1 MPTSSSV
8 RLATR
13 MSRLGTE
20 SAFEVLVRARAL
32 EAEGRSVIHL
42 EIGEPD
48 FPTPANVQEAGI
60 KAIRD
65 GFTHYVAPQGMPQLR
80 ETIAGYVERTRGFA
94 VHPEEVVV
102 VPGGKPILYFV
113 LTALLEEGDEV
124 LYPDPGFPI
133 YESVVR
139 FLGARP
145 VPVAL
150 REENDFRMD
159 VSDIEAALTPRTRLL
174 ILNSPQ
180 NPTGSALTEADMQR
194 LARLLAERD
203 ILVLSDEIYSRI
215 LFDTA
220 HVSIASQPGMREKT
234 IILDGFSK
242 TYAMTGW
249 RLGYGIM
256 SRELAQ
262 AVALLMVNSNSCTAA
277 FVQMAGVEALRGDQS
292 PVEAMVAKFR
302 ERRDFFVERINR
314 IPGFHCRLP
323 HGAFY
328 VFPNITG
335 TGFNSLE
342 VQNRLLNEAGVAAL
356 SGATFGAAG
365 EGYLRFSVANSIE
378 NIAEALERIDA
389 WAQKNVKG

>member
-1 MPTSSSV
+1 MKASTSI
-8 RLATR
+8 RLAAR

-20 SAFEVLVRARAL
+20 SAFEVLQRARAL
-32 EAEGRSVIHL
+32 EAAGQSVIHL

-48 FPTPANVQEAGI
+48 FPTPVNVQEAAS

-65 GFTHYVAPQGMPQLR
+65 GYTHYVAPQGMPPLR
-80 ETIAGYVERTRGFA
+80 ETIAEYVGRTRGIA
-94 VHPEEVVV
+94 VHPDEVVV

-159 VSDIEAALTPRTRLL
+159 VGDIEAALTPRTRLL

-180 NPTGSALTEADMQR
+180 NPTGSVMTAADMER
-194 LARLLAERD
+194 LARLLADRD
-203 ILVLSDEIYSRI
+203 IVVLSDEIYSRI
-215 LFDTA
+215 LFDCD
-220 HVSIASQPGMREKT
+220 HVSLASQPGMQEKT
-234 IILDGFSK
+234 VILDGFSK

-249 RLGYGIM
+249 RLGYGVM
-256 SRELAQ
+256 PRELAR
-262 AVALLMVNSNSCTAA
+262 AVAQLMVNSNSCTAA

-292 PVEAMVAKFR
+292 PVEAMVAQFR
-302 ERRDFFVERINR
+302 RRRDLFVERVNR

-323 HGAFY
+323 RGAFY
-328 VFPNITG
+328 AFPSIKG
-335 TGFNSLE
+335 TGFSSREL
-342 VQNRLLNEAGVAAL
+342 QDRLLTEAGVAAL
-356 SGATFGAAG
+356 SGTAFGAAG

-378 NIAEALERIDA
+378 NIGEALDRIDA
-389 WAQKNVKG
+389 WVRRNVSS